1 MKVEDTKI
9 YAVLKEVF
17 EDTPEW
23 NEISNNLNKVYL
35 NAVVNDLHFSP
46 DCESLSGAFVWCS
59 SPQGDTY
66 WRDVESKIYDY
77 ENNPKQ
83 KETMKTKE
91 PELISMDKVYTCNG
105 DEVRILCI
113 DRNDEEYPV
122 VVLINNCQTEHF
134 TKHGEYYS
142 NGSHPEFNLK
152 EYNPWQDVAVDTKI
166 CLHSGLGLGV
176 FNRHFAKY
184 EDGKVY
190 YFKGG
195 KTSFTAGEGDIQ
207 CWLSERVT
215 LAE

>member
-1 MKVEDTKI
+1 
-9 YAVLKEVF
+9 
-17 EDTPEW
+17 
-23 NEISNNLNKVYL
+23 
-35 NAVVNDLHFSP
+35 
-46 DCESLSGAFVWCS
+46 
-59 SPQGDTY
+59 
-66 WRDVESKIYDY
+66 
-77 ENNPKQ
+77 
-83 KETMKTKE
+83 MKTKE

-152 EYNPWQDVAVDTKI
+152 EYNPWQDVAVDTRVVI
-166 CLHSGLGLGV
+166 SGI

-184 EDGKVY
+184 EDGRVY
-190 YFKGG
+190 YFMDG
-195 KTSFTAGEGDIQ
+195 KTSFTAEEDEIASIDRQ
-207 CWLSERVT
+207 FAQNVT